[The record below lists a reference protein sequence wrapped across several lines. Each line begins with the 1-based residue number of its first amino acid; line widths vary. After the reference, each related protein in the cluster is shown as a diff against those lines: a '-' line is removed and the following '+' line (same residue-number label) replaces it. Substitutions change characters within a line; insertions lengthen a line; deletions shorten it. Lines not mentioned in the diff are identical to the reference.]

1 MEAETQSAAFPESYV
16 VEIDGKIRSVYR
28 MYVEALKAG
37 LQLKQKFPHSH
48 IKVHD
53 ADNR

>member
-1 MEAETQSAAFPESYV
+1 MEADSRNAAFPESYV
-16 VEIDGKIRSVYR
+16 VEIDGKIGSVYR
-28 MYVEALKAG
+28 MYVEALKVG
-37 LQLKQKFPHSH
+37 MELKQKFPGSH